1 MWYHRVVMK
10 QKLGFLLALGG
21 ILLVVIGGLKF
32 IGSRGTKQGVLK
44 VNSSST
50 ASIFLSNKHLGQTPY
65 EEKVDV
71 GDFSLKLV
79 PESTVTPLATWE
91 GSIKVAPSLLTYV
104 NATLSE
110 SEFTSAIDVLWLE
123 KISSKVSE
131 VAITTNPD
139 GATVA
144 LDGEMKGIT
153 PLSLTTVSPG
163 EHTLTMTS
171 PGFATRT
178 VKLKANA
185 GYKVN
190 AIIKLA
196 LSPSSEV
203 QPTATTTA
211 TTTGGPTP
219 TPTKATSSTTNPPKP
234 YAVIKDTPT
243 GFLRV
248 RLEPSTSSTEAAR
261 VNPGDKFTIFDEKT
275 GWFQIK
281 YEGTNKGWISSQ
293 YAEKVE

>member
-1 MWYHRVVMK
+1 MIEGDMK

-21 ILLVVIGGLKF
+21 ILLVVVGGLKF
-32 IGSRGTKQGVLK
+32 FGGRGAKQGMLK
-44 VNSSST
+44 VNSNPK
-50 ASIFLSNKHLGQTPY
+50 AAIFLSNKSLGQTPY
-65 EEKVDV
+65 EEKADS

-79 PESTVTPLATWE
+79 PESTITSFASWE

-110 SEFTSAIDVLWLE
+110 SEFTSAVDVLWLE

-131 VAITTNPD
+131 VSITTNPD
-139 GATVA
+139 GATIA

-153 PLSLTTVSPG
+153 PLSLPNVSPG
-163 EHTLTMTS
+163 EHTLTLTS
-171 PGFATRT
+171 PGFVTRT
-178 VKLKANA
+178 VKLKTTA

-190 AIIKLA
+190 GIVKLA
-196 LSPSSEV
+196 LSPGSET
-203 QPTATTTA
+203 QPVATPTA

-219 TPTKATSSTTNPPKP
+219 TPTKATTSTITPLKP

-248 RLEPSTSSTEAAR
+248 RLEASTSSSEAAR
-261 VNPGDKFTIFDEKT
+261 VKPGDKFHIEDEKT
-275 GWFQIK
+275 SWYQIK
-281 YEGTNKGWISSQ
+281 YDGKNTGWISGQ

>member
-1 MWYHRVVMK
+1 MK

-32 IGSRGTKQGVLK
+32 LGSRGAKQGVLK
-44 VNSSST
+44 VNSNPK
-50 ASIFLSNKHLGQTPY
+50 AAIFLSNKSLGQTPY

-79 PESTVTPLATWE
+79 PESTVTSYASWE
-91 GSIKVAPSLLTYV
+91 GSIKIAPNLLTYV
-104 NATLSE
+104 NASLSE
-110 SEFTSAIDVLWLE
+110 SEFTSAVDMLWLE

-144 LDGEMKGIT
+144 LNGEMKGIT
-153 PLSLTTVSPG
+153 PLSLTSVSPG
-163 EHTLTMTS
+163 EHTLTITS

-185 GYKVN
+185 GYKLNTIV
-190 AIIKLA
+190 KLA
-196 LSPSSEV
+196 LSPGSEV
-203 QPTATTTA
+203 QPVATPTAS
-211 TTTGGPTP
+211 TTGGPTA
-219 TPTKATSSTTNPPKP
+219 TPTKATSSTTTPPKP
-234 YAVIKDTPT
+234 YALIKDTPT

-248 RLEPSTSSTEAAR
+248 RLEPSTSSSEAAR
-261 VNPGDKFTIFDEKT
+261 VKPGDKFYIEDEKNS
-275 GWFQIK
+275 WFQIK
-281 YEGTNKGWISSQ
+281 YDATNKGWISAQ

>member
-1 MWYHRVVMK
+1 MK

-21 ILLVVIGGLKF
+21 IFLVVVGGLKF
-32 IGSRGTKQGVLK
+32 LGSRGAKQGVLK
-44 VNSSST
+44 VNSTPT

-65 EEKVDV
+65 EEKVDA

-79 PESTVTPLATWE
+79 PESTVTPIASWE
-91 GSIKVAPSLLTYV
+91 GSIKIAPNLLTFV
-104 NATLSE
+104 NANLSE
-110 SEFTSAIDVLWLE
+110 SEFTSAVDILWLE
-123 KISSKVSE
+123 KISSKGSE
-131 VAITTNPD
+131 IAITTNPD

-163 EHTLTMTS
+163 EHTVTITS

-178 VKLKANA
+178 VKLKTTA

-190 AIIKLA
+190 VIVKLA
-196 LSPSSEV
+196 LSPGSE
-203 QPTATTTA
+203 QPKEASA
-211 TTTGGPTP
+211 AAIATP
-219 TPTKATSSTTNPPKP
+219 TPTKGTTSTNPPKP

-261 VNPGDKFTIFDEKT
+261 VNPGDKFTIFDEKS

-281 YEGTNKGWISSQ
+281 YDATNKGWISAQ